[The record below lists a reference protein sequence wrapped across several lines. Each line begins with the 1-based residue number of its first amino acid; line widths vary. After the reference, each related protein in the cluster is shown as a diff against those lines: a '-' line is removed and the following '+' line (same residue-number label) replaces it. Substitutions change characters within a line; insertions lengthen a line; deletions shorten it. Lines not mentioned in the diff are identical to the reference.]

1 MQEILSKKNIGER
14 IKILRINNNHSQLF
28 VADILCLSRS
38 NYSQIELGNQF
49 PTFETLYT
57 ISRYYNKSYDWLL
70 HGFMNGVNSQLSDE
84 ELHLLS
90 QKKLKPITLTSVNES
105 KEIKIVSIK
114 KDQRSY
120 YVDKCTDVSY
130 ITDLQPF
137 KFPLNLKEKYIYR
150 AFYAED
156 SENINT
162 IHSGDTIIGRS
173 INDFSEIIGNEI
185 YVVVTKTNI
194 ILCRVYSIL
203 PVKELLVCKTDDLN
217 DDWFTLSFDIIQEIW
232 LAEGKYSTRLEP
244 FITDLSFNIKHLEH
258 TLTKIEKEIT
268 FLKSK
273 IK

>member
-14 IKILRINNNHSQLF
+14 IKILRVNNNHSQLF
-28 VADILCLSRS
+28 VADILSLSRS

-70 HGFMNGVNSQLSDE
+70 HGFKNGVNVQLADE
-84 ELHLLS
+84 ELDILS
-90 QKKLKPITLTSVNES
+90 QKKLKPITVAGANGE

-114 KDQRSY
+114 KYQHSD
-120 YVDKCTDVSY
+120 YVDKCAISNYVN
-130 ITDLQPF
+130 DLQSF
-137 KFPLNLKEKYIYR
+137 KFPLNLKEKHIYR

-156 SENINT
+156 SKNINT
-162 IHSGDTIIGRS
+162 IHTGDTIIGRG
-173 INDFSEIIGNEI
+173 INDFSEIVSNEI
-185 YVVVTKTNI
+185 YVIVTKTNI

-217 DDWFTLSFDIIQEIW
+217 NDWFTLPFNSIQEIW
-232 LAEGKYSTRLEP
+232 IAEGKYSTHLEP
-244 FITDLSFNIKHLEH
+244 FITDLSFNVRHLEN